1 MIKTLLLSFFTLK
14 SFAGVGIVTTL
25 EAPIVRSLEVDS
37 PTVMTKRKGEKIY
50 IHDRYFKNGPNE
62 IIFVQDDETKEASF
76 SQMENDEGYEK
87 FYETIDKNG
96 QKAYISRYYVKL
108 ITHDAREFTQNITPF
123 VPDPN
128 DYRLEEPLPEGY
140 PMRKPEM
147 GRARVS
153 FSFGPDLKSNY
164 NYNSV
169 LTEEDFSNRYG
180 FEISFGKKAN
190 WDNEDR
196 FYFGGIFQGWTS
208 EARFKLFDDRTTRE
222 TRSQLSLGPYI
233 SYDPWRNKDFKLT
246 LETAL
251 LISYTRN
258 LVNQADDFGFEEERL
273 FSGIG
278 VHPRFSSFIQ
288 MNTKVQDLKV
298 IAGFD
303 VQFYLPQSLTNKS
316 EPISDY
322 WNEVATDEDNIN
334 IPFSAHYALFLGI
347 QTDY

>member
-1 MIKTLLLSFFTLK
+1 MIKILLLSFFTLK

-140 PMRKPEM
+140 PIRKPEM

-153 FSFGPDLKSNY
+153 FSFGPDL
-164 NYNSV
+164 
-169 LTEEDFSNRYG
+169 
-180 FEISFGKKAN
+180 
-190 WDNEDR
+190 
-196 FYFGGIFQGWTS
+196 
-208 EARFKLFDDRTTRE
+208 
-222 TRSQLSLGPYI
+222 SLP
-233 SYDPWRNKDFKLT
+233 PK
-246 LETAL
+246 
-251 LISYTRN
+251 
-258 LVNQADDFGFEEERL
+258 RL
-273 FSGIG
+273 QRW
-278 VHPRFSSFIQ
+278 V
-288 MNTKVQDLKV
+288 V
-298 IAGFD
+298 
-303 VQFYLPQSLTNKS
+303 
-316 EPISDY
+316 
-322 WNEVATDEDNIN
+322 
-334 IPFSAHYALFLGI
+334 
-347 QTDY
+347 